1 MLRRFTMTEKKK
13 SLEEVKMVTVKINL
27 EKERSYPVY
36 IGADLAN
43 LGKTVK
49 SFPLGAHIL
58 LISDERVY
66 SLYGEAVK
74 SSLEEND
81 FDVSIACV
89 PPGETSKSLFQVEKL
104 YTLCAEL
111 KLDRSATILAL
122 GGGVVGDLAGFV
134 SSTYLRG
141 INFLLVPTTLLAQ
154 VDASVGGKVAVD
166 LPAGKNLVGSFYQ
179 PKFVY
184 MDIETLKTLGSRQIR
199 EGLAEVVKHGV
210 IKDEE
215 LFSYLEKNIEGEGNL
230 GKEVAQF
237 IIERSVRI
245 KARVVEEDEREE
257 KGRRQVLNFG
267 HTIGHAIEG
276 ATEYNKYSHGE
287 AVSLGM
293 VAAAKISEKLDFINE
308 DLVRR
313 IIELLKVIGLPVK
326 VEGVDED
333 KLWDILYRDKKIR
346 AGGLNFVLPRGI
358 GDVFLTSE
366 VPTKVIREVLREIEK

>member
-1 MLRRFTMTEKKK
+1 MITI
-13 SLEEVKMVTVKINL
+13 KINL
-27 EKERSYPVY
+27 GKERSYPVY
-36 IGADLAN
+36 IGVDIAN

-49 SFPLGAHIL
+49 SFSLQDKVL

-66 SLYGEAVK
+66 SLYGEEVK

-81 FDVSIACV
+81 FDVSIASV

-104 YTLCAEL
+104 YTRCAEL
-111 KLDRSATILAL
+111 KLERSAAILAL
-122 GGGVVGDLAGFV
+122 GGGVIGDLAGFV
-134 SSTYLRG
+134 ASTYLRG
-141 INFLLVPTTLLAQ
+141 INFFLLPTTLLAQ
-154 VDASVGGKVAVD
+154 VDASVGGKVGVD

-184 MDIETLKTLGSRQIR
+184 MDLETLQTLEPRQVR
-199 EGLAEVVKHGV
+199 EGLAEVVKHGL

-215 LFSYLEKNIEGEGNL
+215 LFCYLEKNIGRVGNL
-230 GKEVAQF
+230 DREVAQF

-257 KGRRQVLNFG
+257 RGKRQVLNFG

-276 ATEYNKYSHGE
+276 ATEYNRYTHGE

-293 VAAAKISEKLDFINE
+293 VAAAKISEKLGFIRG
-308 DLVRR
+308 DLVKRL
-313 IIELLKVIGLPVK
+313 IGLLKAIGLPVK
-326 VEGVDED
+326 MKKIDED
-333 KLWDILYRDKKIR
+333 KLWDALYRDKKIR
-346 AGGLNFVLPRGI
+346 AGELNFILARDI

-366 VPTKVIREVLREIEK
+366 VPMKVIKEVLREIEE